1 MISHVI
7 VLCFAALL
15 SSSLLAETPILN
27 DYNNSFIPH
36 LIAGGEWKSEA
47 IITNHADT
55 PRDVAFLAFKQDG
68 LKWEWALPQFSNQ
81 ARANGPFSTMY
92 YLTTLAA
99 KETRSIRFERDA
111 EAEFGWAMLA
121 SCFTADKCGD
131 VSGYI
136 LLRNHNPA
144 RMQDFELSYPF
155 VERSSGGATMF
166 FDQTN
171 WSQMVLNIA
180 NAADTVPWETDATF
194 DVRVFNEAGAQVFQ
208 KDVFVKKGGTVIIN
222 MAHESQALWGVRG
235 RVDVRVKS
243 GNTYL
248 FLSGIRINDTGSF
261 TPVSSMTFR

>member
-1 MISHVI
+1 MISRI
-7 VLCFAALL
+7 VALCLAVFL
-15 SSSLLAETPILN
+15 SGAVLAETPKLD
-27 DYNNSFIPH
+27 DYNKAFVPH
-36 LIAGGEWKSEA
+36 LIAGGEWNSEA

-68 LKWEWALPQFSNQ
+68 SPWGWNLPGFSTQ
-81 ARANGPFSTMY
+81 TRPSGPFAATY

-99 KETRSIRFERDA
+99 KETRSIKFEKDGD
-111 EAEFGWAMLA
+111 AEFGWAMLA
-121 SCFTADKCGD
+121 SCFTVDRCGD
-131 VSGYI
+131 LSGYI

-155 VERSSGGATMF
+155 VDRLSTGATMF

-194 DVRVFNEAGAQVFQ
+194 DVKVFNETGAQVFQ

-235 RVDVRVKS
+235 RVEVRLKS

-248 FLSGIRINDTGSF
+248 FLTGIRINETGSF